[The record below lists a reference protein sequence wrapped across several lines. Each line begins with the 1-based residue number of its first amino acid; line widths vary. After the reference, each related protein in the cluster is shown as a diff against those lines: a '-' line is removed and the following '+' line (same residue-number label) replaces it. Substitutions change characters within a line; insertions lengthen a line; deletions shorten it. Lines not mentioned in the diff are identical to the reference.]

1 MLLRKLTT
9 AAVLALA
16 VPSLGLAEQGVSST
30 EVRFAQVAALDGPA
44 AALGQGMQL
53 GLEAAFA
60 EANAAGGVHGRNIVL
75 DSMDDSYEPD
85 KSVALVKQVIADNQH
100 IGLIG
105 AVGTP
110 TASATQP
117 IATEAGLPFIGP
129 FTGAG
134 FLRDASHGN
143 ILNVRATYAAE
154 TEAWI
159 AHLVDEQN
167 MKSIALLYQDDG
179 FGRVGL
185 AGVTAALEKRGI
197 TLVAEGTYTRN
208 TTAVK
213 KALLTIRKAKPDAVV
228 MVGAY
233 KPVAEFIK
241 LSRKLKFNPTFVNI
255 SFVGS
260 DALAK
265 ELGDA
270 GEGVIISQVV
280 PFPWDQSLP
289 VVAQYQAALKAV
301 DADAEPGFV
310 TLEGYLTGRLAIRAL
325 EDAGADLTRDSYL
338 AAMAGLRDVDFGG
351 VTMRFGPDDNQGMD
365 DVFLTHI
372 TKEGGF
378 QPVVA
383 GGES

>member
-185 AGVTAALEKRGI
+185 AGVTAALEKRGM